1 MGQHDAALR
10 CRFTL
15 RALTRRRRTGSPAA
29 ASPLPGTQRKTVSVT
44 RVGWSLEQR
53 AAVKRWM
60 QVSTIFLIAGMVL
73 SGFLIAKGN
82 NGGWGLLVLCACM
95 YGACFLYIRNIKR
108 KQPG

>member
-1 MGQHDAALR
+1 
-10 CRFTL
+10 
-15 RALTRRRRTGSPAA
+15 
-29 ASPLPGTQRKTVSVT
+29 
-44 RVGWSLEQR
+44 
-53 AAVKRWM
+53 M